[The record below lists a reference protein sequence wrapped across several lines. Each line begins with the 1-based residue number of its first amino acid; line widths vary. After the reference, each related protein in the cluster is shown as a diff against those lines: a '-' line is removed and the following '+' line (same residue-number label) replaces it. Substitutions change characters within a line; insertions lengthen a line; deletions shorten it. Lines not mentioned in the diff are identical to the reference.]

1 MSLNPFGFIGAG
13 GNISRAI
20 LSGIL
25 QKDYIKPKNIYIY
38 DLFPEKCEYA
48 TKSGVTL
55 CKDEAETAKGCRY
68 LFLCVK
74 PQQMDIVLERISP
87 VLRENHC
94 LVSVAAGITIE
105 HILQKTRKNTKVIR
119 VMPNTPL
126 LLGCGASALCRNDA
140 VTDGEFSEVC
150 EIFRLSGD
158 IETCQEEQ
166 MNAVIAV
173 SGSSPAYV
181 FKLAK
186 NVAEEGERLGLPYV
200 ASLHLFAQTLIGSA
214 KMLTE
219 SGMTADELIQMVCS
233 PGGTTLAALSY
244 FDAHEFD
251 DTIRGGMRQ
260 SVQRAEEL
268 SRGE

>member
-25 QKDYIKPKNIYIY
+25 QKDYIKPKDIYIY

-94 LVSVAAGITIE
+94 LVSIAAGITTE
-105 HILQKTRKNTKVIR
+105 KTSDVFSWKNAKNKKKHQGDSRHAKYAVAAWLR
-119 VMPNTPL
+119 RFGFVPER
-126 LLGCGASALCRNDA
+126 CGNRR
-140 VTDGEFSEVC
+140 G
-150 EIFRLSGD
+150 IFR
-158 IETCQEEQ
+158 
-166 MNAVIAV
+166 
-173 SGSSPAYV
+173 
-181 FKLAK
+181 
-186 NVAEEGERLGLPYV
+186 GL
-200 ASLHLFAQTLIGSA
+200 
-214 KMLTE
+214 
-219 SGMTADELIQMVCS
+219 
-233 PGGTTLAALSY
+233 
-244 FDAHEFD
+244 
-251 DTIRGGMRQ
+251 
-260 SVQRAEEL
+260 
-268 SRGE
+268 